1 VKNLLYYSNSPA
13 VKEFYLNILLL
24 PVKAGIWGYEMWPDI
39 ITSIALSEW
48 KFL

>member
-1 VKNLLYYSNSPA
+1 MVHLVKGKWISTS
-13 VKEFYLNILLL
+13 IM